1 LANCAA
7 SVLFGC
13 ITSNGRCT
21 RSATQATVAVL
32 PVPVAPRS
40 TTSCSPPRMRFSMSS
55 IAVGW
60 SPDGWNSEMTSNGAT
75 LRLRSVTGLMS
86 RA

>member
-1 LANCAA
+1 MANCAA

-13 ITSNGRCT
+13 MTSSGRWS
-21 RSATQATVAVL
+21 RSTAQATVAVL
-32 PVPVAPRS
+32 PVPVAPSS

-60 SPDGWNSEMTSNGAT
+60 SPDGWNSEITSKGAT